1 MGTDRDRGAGWA
13 GFRASHHHLR
23 SRAFPVPPV
32 RSRASSCESSS
43 PVSSKSKIRP
53 FSAILSRWVVEEP
66 DTAAQFLLDAFD
78 RPERLSRIRALVVAV
93 LEDQPPR
100 GRAADVVNRLVDR
113 LQGRLVVLPYHVS
126 RHGILR
132 VPRAA
137 SARRPCSGIGLG
149 SSRLCVAAALLARL
163 GCALEGDA
171 VRRDEKA
178 DSGRGALA
186 SASGQSPL
194 PVSGWGR
201 PVLVRW

>member
-13 GFRASHHHLR
+13 GFPASYHHLC

-93 LEDQPPR
+93 LQDQPSG
-100 GRAADVVNRLVDR
+100 GRAADVVNRLIDR
-113 LQGRLVVLPYHVS
+113 LHGRLVVLPYHVS
-126 RHGILR
+126 RHVILR

-149 SSRLCVAAALLARL
+149 SSRLCVAAAWSGAARPRL
-163 GCALEGDA
+163 KEMPCVVMNRLTPVRAL
-171 VRRDEKA
+171 
-178 DSGRGALA
+178 SH
-186 SASGQSPL
+186 L
-194 PVSGWGR
+194 PVVSRLCQSAGGVGR
-201 PVLVRW
+201 CR